1 MSDSTTLNVN
11 LFDGVMG
18 GPCFGDGSDSES
30 QQSQATCV
38 GQEDQTTAPSP
49 APGPQVID
57 DPMQD
62 HTLPITEASIS
73 TNNATHPQPASQPLS
88 PSLYQHAI
96 DAIDSALPG
105 SPSATVLD
113 STSALELLSAF
124 NAAPNFDPALAPAS
138 HSTRSPT
145 LDTETDAL
153 LVDDISSC
161 ASSQPTPSAQQED
174 THIPSQDSDIP
185 TFHDDLRFDN
195 MAPSDSPQDIL
206 TAAEPHV
213 YEEPSGFREDGARRV
228 HDHQAHGSELELQVE
243 LVADVGGV
251 EDQGAPD
258 GIGGGAYNEGLH
270 NYAHDQN
277 VCAHHDSPAAVDDF
291 GDSRHIAEPD
301 EYQGHPI
308 DEEPVEHWKVSHG
321 DDEHSADVQMSDD
334 AGTAYFPAYSEDVR
348 MAHAG
353 EDGSDIPTPP
363 QPEIGWQLGDE
374 GSDDDLYVRDD
385 EPPETRARRL
395 DDHSANLDILDD
407 PTANQAP
414 EAYICPPSSSPPSSS
429 PPVFFSSSQA
439 SRTSSQSSAFV
450 DPVEKMDEDVAEA
463 IIVDGNSEI
472 IADGDSEIIA
482 DGDVEAEVV
491 EGDAAEVVIDENAA
505 KEVDVE
511 VADKLAGGIAK
522 NSDEA
527 AAAEAKEEVTVK
539 MQEDVAQGINQANAE
554 MTRKDA
560 PFSATLQPD
569 SDLYQGEPSS
579 WHREEPD
586 VATTSIAEDSTM
598 EAPASTKADVVID
611 TEASS
616 EPKPVVPQKRK
627 FEFDEDD
634 IEILR
639 HVPPPPPTT
648 KRPTALAYKAQSKK
662 LAKPFRPPAMKPKV
676 EADDAVPPISSP
688 PCTSPPRASSPTPS
702 TVTKPPSV
710 DRKKQHRTQ
719 RAASQFKSPLTPG
732 ASTAMTSN
740 VRLTPQI
747 QALERKLQVLKRAVK
762 VRREGEEGTLEG
774 LVKRWTEAG
783 REVAWEVWG
792 LTKEAAQGGDW
803 GYGSGGQAKGGFGGG
818 FGKEEDANKGWG
830 WDKEDEKKG
839 GSSWGWANEGDGEAE
854 EENKDDGSQYKDE
867 EEEAKPQQTLGTM
880 LRLLGI
886 APETL
891 GWDDNEE
898 GFVDA

>member
-30 QQSQATCV
+30 QQSQAT
-38 GQEDQTTAPSP
+38 
-49 APGPQVID
+49 
-57 DPMQD
+57 
-62 HTLPITEASIS
+62 
-73 TNNATHPQPASQPLS
+73 
-88 PSLYQHAI
+88 
-96 DAIDSALPG
+96 
-105 SPSATVLD
+105 
-113 STSALELLSAF
+113 
-124 NAAPNFDPALAPAS
+124 
-138 HSTRSPT
+138 TRSPT

-308 DEEPVEHWKVSHG
+308 DEEPVVSDLLSWIDGANPQQEHWKVSHG